1 MTLTPTT
8 LREALDT
15 LGAILADRGH
25 NYDIVVI
32 GGGALQL
39 IGLIDRP
46 TKDLDVVA
54 LAGAEPWSR
63 AAPLP
68 APLLEAVKDVALAL
82 ELETDWLNPGPTD
95 LLELGLPTGFAER
108 TTSEHF
114 GALTVRYAARED
126 QLTFKLYAAADHWPD
141 EGKHLQDLR
150 ALTPTPE
157 ELRAAARWCMSHDP
171 SPGFRDMLLQP
182 TLEAFGVPEV
192 PDA

>member
-1 MTLTPTT
+1 MPLTPTT

-25 NYDIVVI
+25 SYDIVVI

-39 IGLIDRP
+39 VGLIDRP

-54 LAGAEPWSR
+54 LAGVEPWSS

-68 APLLEAVKDVALAL
+68 DPLLEAVKDVALAL
-82 ELETDWLNPGPTD
+82 ELEPDWLNPGPTD
-95 LLELGLPTGFAER
+95 LLDLGLPDGFADR
-108 TTSEHF
+108 TTAERF

-126 QLTFKLYAAADHWPD
+126 QIAFKLYAAADHWPN

-150 ALTPTPE
+150 ALAPTPE
-157 ELRAAARWCMSHDP
+157 ELRTAARWCMSHDP

-182 TLEAFGVPEV
+182 VLAALGVPEV